1 MIHSVKSSFAG
12 PTTDGISQGKPYN
25 LQSMTQELTTPLKT
39 VLLPS
44 SVTVK
49 KLSEILHLPVA
60 AVITELMKNGIL
72 ATINEEI
79 DFDTATIIAQDL
91 GFEAKAAEEEIEEGR
106 LTIEGFTKLLIEEK
120 SSGKN
125 LSPRPP
131 IVTIL
136 GHVDHG
142 KTTLLDTIRKANVAA
157 GEAGG
162 ITQHISA
169 YQVKKHKQLITFID
183 TPGHEAFSAMRKRG
197 LSIADIAI
205 LVVAADDGV
214 RPQTKEVIEY
224 LKEHKLPV
232 IVAINKIDKPEAKPE
247 RVKQELAEHGILFE
261 EWGGDTMCTEI
272 SAKGNINIDK
282 LLDNILLVAEVED
295 FRADHKRDGFAVI
308 LESHLDPQKGPVAT
322 ALVRT
327 GTLKVGQDVIAG
339 SAFGRIRRIED
350 FAGKNLQTAGPSVP
364 ATLYGFSAAPQTNDI
379 VQVVSGKSLARSRS
393 KEAAT
398 GKNKLGKIQT
408 EDEENI
414 KKLPVLLKA
423 DVQGSLEAID
433 QILSTIHS
441 DEVTLELIASGVG
454 SITESDVRMAAS
466 ANALILGFNSEP
478 TSVAKRMAENAKIT
492 IETYNIIYKL
502 VEAIKD
508 KLTAML
514 PPEIVRT
521 DSGRLAVLAIFKTG
535 KRDMIVGGRVS
546 EGKFLRGSLIEIKR
560 NDEIVGKGKMLN
572 LQRNKENAD
581 EVGQGNECGVVF
593 EGNTK
598 IEVGDTLIC
607 YKEEEK
613 RRIL

>member
-1 MIHSVKSSFAG
+1 MPEETK
-12 PTTDGISQGKPYN
+12 PTVIS
-25 LQSMTQELTTPLKT
+25 
-39 VLLPS
+39 LPS

-49 KLSEILHLPVA
+49 KLSELLHVPVA

-79 DFDTATIIAQDL
+79 DFDTASIIAADL
-91 GFEAKAAEEEIEEGR
+91 GFETLAAEEEMLEGS
-106 LTIEGFTKLLIEEK
+106 LTLEGLNKIILEEK
-120 SSGKN
+120 TSGKN
-125 LSPRPP
+125 LSKRAP

-142 KTTLLDTIRKANVAA
+142 KTTLLDTIRKASVAS

-169 YQVKKHKQLITFID
+169 YQAKKHKELITFID
-183 TPGHEAFSAMRKRG
+183 TPGHEAFAAMRKRG

-295 FRADHKRDGFAVI
+295 FRADQKRDGFAVI

-327 GTLKVGQDVIAG
+327 GTLKIGQDVIAG

-350 FAGKNLQTAGPSVP
+350 FTGKSLLSAGPSVP
-364 ATLYGFSAAPQTNDI
+364 ATLYGFNTTPQTNDV
-379 VQVVSGKSLARSRS
+379 VQVVGGKGLARLRS
-393 KEAAT
+393 KEALLKDT
-398 GKNKLGKIQT
+398 QKSKTGKIQS
-408 EDEENI
+408 DDENI
-414 KKLPVLLKA
+414 KKLAVVLKA
-423 DVQGSLEAID
+423 DVQGSLEAIE
-433 QILSTIHS
+433 QILTTIQS
-441 DEVTLELIASGVG
+441 DEVVLELISSGVG
-454 SITESDVRMAAS
+454 SITESDVRSA
-466 ANALILGFNSEP
+466 ANAHALLIGFNSEP
-478 TSVAKRMAENAKIT
+478 TSVAKRMAETSKVEIA
-492 IETYNIIYKL
+492 TYDIIYKL
-502 VEAIKD
+502 VEDIKER
-508 KLTAML
+508 LASLL

-521 DSGRLAVLAIFKTG
+521 DSGRLSVLAIFKTG

-546 EGKFLRGSLIEIKR
+546 EGKMLRGSLIEVKR
-560 NDEIVGKGKMLN
+560 GDEIIGSGKMLN
-572 LQRNKENAD
+572 LQQNKQNAD

-593 EGNTK
+593 EGNVK
-598 IEVGDTLIC
+598 ILAGDTLIC

-613 RRIL
+613 RRSL